1 MVIPLDFS
9 DSLYTYRTPPG
20 KKIGNFV
27 LRTAVIPDPQYPILL
42 T

>member
-9 DSLYTYRTPPG
+9 DSLYTYRTPPR

-27 LRTAVIPDPQYPILL
+27 SRTAVIPDPQYPILQ